1 MQYTGEDYLN
11 ALEIA
16 DNYNDFIA
24 GLFASRIGDAGRI
37 VDFGAGTGLLAR
49 KVHEKTGKDV
59 QCLEPAENMK
69 KYLPG
74 VVLDSLDEVADGSI
88 DFIYSSNVLEHIED
102 DAAVIAEMA
111 RVLKPAGRVCLYLPA
126 CQCLFSQL
134 DRRVGHYRRYDKARL
149 KVLFNP
155 KQWKMLDLRYADSL
169 GFAATLYFKLFGNR
183 AGDFHIPSLKFY
195 DRAVFP
201 VSRLIDWL
209 TFGFCPGKNVFVCAE
224 KCCGE

>member
-11 ALEIA
+11 ALEVA
-16 DNYNDFIA
+16 ENYNDFIA
-24 GLFASRIGDAGRI
+24 ESFARWIGDSTRI

-49 KVHEKTGKDV
+49 KVREKTGKDV

-74 VVLDSLDEVADGSI
+74 VVLESLEEVPDGSI

-102 DAAVIAEMA
+102 DAAIIAEMG

-134 DRRVGHYRRYDKARL
+134 DRRVGHYRRYDKPRL
-149 KVLFNP
+149 KRLFEP
-155 KQWKMLDLRYADSL
+155 EKWKVLDLRYADSL
-169 GFAATLYFKLFGNR
+169 GFAATWYYKLFGSKT
-183 AGDFHIPSLKFY
+183 GDFHIPSLKFY
-195 DRAVFP
+195 DRVVFP
-201 VSRLIDWL
+201 ASRLIDRM

-224 KCCGE
+224 KR